1 MNFIRRLIEAN
12 FIYQTNQVFF
22 NQVLNL
28 AANYD
33 YEIYEK
39 NNISAE

>member
-1 MNFIRRLIEAN
+1 MNFIRSLIEEN
-12 FIYQTNQVFF
+12 FIYQTNQVFL
-22 NQVLNL
+22 NQVLNFV
-28 AANYD
+28 ANYG

>member
-1 MNFIRRLIEAN
+1 MNFIRRLIEEN

-22 NQVLNL
+22 NQVLNFV
-28 AANYD
+28 ANYD